1 MKLVR
6 ILLYLLMFH
15 QTLIAQNGTG
25 TLSIGQTDSVTKEK
39 ARNKQ
44 IYGGPRKAAI
54 LSAVLPGL
62 GQVYN
67 KKVWK
72 VPIIYGG
79 LAGLGYF
86 FVSNNTQYNF
96 YRKNLIA
103 FYDEDSTTL
112 NTTPYSGEQLKTQKL
127 YYRKYRDYAAIGMG
141 LIYLLNIIDAHV
153 DAHLKTFDVS
163 DDLSLRIEPWHTGIN
178 LNGQTHTVKGLSL
191 KLTFK

>member
-1 MKLVR
+1 MLVMHQA
-6 ILLYLLMFH
+6 LL
-15 QTLIAQNGTG
+15 AQNAPATVS
-25 TLSIGQTDSVTKEK
+25 TTAADSAAKEK

-44 IYGGPRKAAI
+44 LYGGPRKAAI

-163 DDLSLRIEPWHTGIN
+163 DDLSLRIEPWQTGVS
-178 LNGQTHTVKGLSL
+178 LNGQTRTVQGLSL